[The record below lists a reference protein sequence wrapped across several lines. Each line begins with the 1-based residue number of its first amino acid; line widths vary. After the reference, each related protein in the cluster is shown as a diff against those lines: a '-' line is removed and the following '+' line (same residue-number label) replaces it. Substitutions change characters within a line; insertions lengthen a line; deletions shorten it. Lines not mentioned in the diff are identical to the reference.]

1 MVTEIRRQRS
11 CKALVVVS
19 LGKGGAGAEKPP
31 HGPFSIYWARSS
43 SPVLQQFPARLVRV
57 NKTSAKVK
65 ETYKKDIRQTV
76 TSLDPE
82 EAQIE
87 WHNCLRS
94 FSIRKWIKETRFVFF
109 FGTIASWI
117 HYEPSIHFDTEHFMN
132 TKPEKWVIIWHFFF
146 QEQFL
151 FVDPHLR
158 NSRFLFRLYN
168 FPYHHPQFYWLLYQV
183 QEDSS
188 VFRTP
193 TDSFLIY

>member
-57 NKTSAKVK
+57 NKASAKVK

-94 FSIRKWIKETRFVFF
+94 FSIWKWIKETCFVFF
-109 FGTIASWI
+109 FFHTTASWI

-151 FVDPHLR
+151 FADPHFR
-158 NSRFLFRLYN
+158 NSRFLFWLYN
-168 FPYHHPQFYWLLYQV
+168 FPYHHPLFYWLLYQV
-183 QEDSS
+183 LTVLSS
-188 VFRTP
+188 ELP
-193 TDSFLIY
+193 LIHF

>member
-43 SPVLQQFPARLVRV
+43 SPVLQQFPARLARV

-94 FSIRKWIKETRFVFF
+94 FSIRKWIKETRFGFF

-168 FPYHHPQFYWLLYQV
+168 FPYHHPRFYWLLYQV

>member
-31 HGPFSIYWARSS
+31 HGPFSIYRARSS

-65 ETYKKDIRQTV
+65 ETYKKDIRQTM

-109 FGTIASWI
+109 FW
-117 HYEPSIHFDTEHFMN
+117 YNCFMN
-132 TKPEKWVIIWHFFF
+132 SLWAIYTLWHRALY
-146 QEQFL
+146 EYKTWKMGHHLALFL
-151 FVDPHLR
+151 P
-158 NSRFLFRLYN
+158 
-168 FPYHHPQFYWLLYQV
+168 
-183 QEDSS
+183 
-188 VFRTP
+188 RTIFICRS
-193 TDSFLIY
+193 TFEEL

>member
-109 FGTIASWI
+109 FLVQLLHEFTMSHLYTLTQSTLWIQNLKNGSSSGTFS
-117 HYEPSIHFDTEHFMN
+117 SKN
-132 TKPEKWVIIWHFFF
+132 
-146 QEQFL
+146 
-151 FVDPHLR
+151 
-158 NSRFLFRLYN
+158 N
-168 FPYHHPQFYWLLYQV
+168 FYL
-183 QEDSS
+183 
-188 VFRTP
+188 
-193 TDSFLIY
+193 